1 MNPTFSKRTIKQA
14 FIIFK
19 ATLLLEIAH
28 ALGTLNPGFT
38 FKVLI
43 WFNLPAIHSLQISPN
58 LSDFTLCTV
67 FSLLY
72 TVLHTR
78 FCWQKF

>member
-43 WFNLPAIHSLQISPN
+43 
-58 LSDFTLCTV
+58 
-67 FSLLY
+67 
-72 TVLHTR
+72 
-78 FCWQKF
+78 